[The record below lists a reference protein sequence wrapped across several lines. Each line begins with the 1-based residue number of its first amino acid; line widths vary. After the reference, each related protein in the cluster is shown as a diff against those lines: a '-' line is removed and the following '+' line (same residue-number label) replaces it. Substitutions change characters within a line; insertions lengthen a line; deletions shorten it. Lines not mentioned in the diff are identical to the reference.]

1 MSVSTRTVQ
10 QQSLGIGQLGAALVV
25 LAVAILIAV
34 AIAFGSLGATKT
46 DVTPAA
52 GVGAP
57 PVVIDHGWSQA
68 YTSTG
73 NAAPPAAIDHGSS
86 ESSMG
91 AGTTVGDD
99 GRKGEP
105 FVPSAGNGNSGSNGP
120 RLRPQ

>member
-52 GVGAP
+52 AP

-91 AGTTVGDD
+91 AGTTVGD
-99 GRKGEP
+99 
-105 FVPSAGNGNSGSNGP
+105 GNSGSNGP

>member
-1 MSVSTRTVQ
+1 MSASTRTVQ
-10 QQSLGIGQLGAALVV
+10 QPLGIGQLGAALVV

-34 AIAFGSLGATKT
+34 AIAFGSLGVTKA

-52 GVGAP
+52 AP
-57 PVVIDHGWSQA
+57 PVVIDHGWSKA

-73 NAAPPAAIDHGSS
+73 NDAPPAAIDHGSS

-91 AGTTVGDD
+91 AGAPAGTGTSGD
-99 GRKGEP
+99 
-105 FVPSAGNGNSGSNGP
+105 NGP

>member
-25 LAVAILIAV
+25 FAVAILIAV

-52 GVGAP
+52 GAGAP
-57 PVVIDHGWSQA
+57 PVVIDHGWSKA

-91 AGTTVGDD
+91 AGTTVD
-99 GRKGEP
+99 
-105 FVPSAGNGNSGSNGP
+105 GNSGSNGP